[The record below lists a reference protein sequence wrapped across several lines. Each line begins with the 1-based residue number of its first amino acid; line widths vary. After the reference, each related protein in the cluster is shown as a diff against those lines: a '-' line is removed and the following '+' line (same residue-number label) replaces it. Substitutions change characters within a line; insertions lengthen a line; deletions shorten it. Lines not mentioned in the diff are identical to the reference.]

1 MNSILNSIKDFF
13 VKYYG
18 IYSDFIHSLF
28 GKGMGDF
35 MVYLIDIIVVIL
47 IIKLI
52 INTTFTDK

>member
-1 MNSILNSIKDFF
+1 MNAIKEFF

-35 MVYLIDIIVVIL
+35 MVYLIDIIVVVLL
-47 IIKLI
+47 IKFI
-52 INTTFTDK
+52 INITFGDK